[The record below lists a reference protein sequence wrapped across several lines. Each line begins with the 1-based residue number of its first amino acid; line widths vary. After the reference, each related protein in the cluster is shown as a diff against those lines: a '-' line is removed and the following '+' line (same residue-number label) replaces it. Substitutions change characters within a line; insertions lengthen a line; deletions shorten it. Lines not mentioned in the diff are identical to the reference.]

1 LSPQLS
7 VEIDAVREDAFVNDQ
22 QKSGGIAALVLAATF
37 VIGIAVFAGVL
48 LGSAF
53 ESSEPVEVVGFLAAH
68 QAMLSIWYVIIYVVF
83 GIALVVLTL
92 ALHERLKSA
101 APAIT
106 QPATAFGLIW
116 SGLVIASGMIA
127 VVGINTVVDLYDR
140 DPAQAGTVWSAIDA
154 VQLGIGGGI
163 ELVGALWVLLVSLA
177 ALRVSVFPRSLNYLG
192 VVIGVSGVLTIVPAL
207 AAFGAVFGLG
217 LIAWFAWLGRVML
230 RGYQDNR
237 MVRSGMGTSP
247 RLP

>member
-163 ELVGALWVLLVSLA
+163 ELAGALWVLLVSLA